1 MHVSSMVPKQ
11 FVLSTLMS
19 TKCRPLRSPLG
30 LVVGK
35 RPDDCYGAGLPM
47 VGSVAV
53 YLSLLWKRVDW
64 FVKKKKKK
72 KKLISTLFFKFIL

>member
-19 TKCRPLRSPLG
+19 TKCRPLRAPLG

-64 FVKKKKKK
+64 FVK
-72 KKLISTLFFKFIL
+72 